1 MSSPLRGIVAVFIA
15 AFFGCQVVDPLSGP
29 PALEVT
35 TLFVDQTPDGSHA
48 VDRCLKELARSYVD
62 DHDGVLFF
70 DKTSKIRVTP
80 PRREKSEPYHVH
92 VLHRVAGQTLD
103 HVVRQDGKGL
113 IDVDV
118 SRFEEPEALIVTSA
132 ALHLKEEDRPGPEG
146 AHTYTAEGVA
156 PSYTMSL
163 KLVPSELWEPL
174 VKLQHFRTE
183 LATPQGDFYM
193 FTQAFNRRDMYLSWL
208 DPAKN
213 LRSLIDQDPYV
224 YLKPV
229 DAYLPPRL
237 SVEVS
242 TGKAVWQRAGTWPLP
257 EWIDRLEGDADRKPF
272 VFRTAERELFSFG
285 PPARLDLALPKDPVA
300 ATARIDARFTGVGK
314 DEGLK
319 FVLACAYPLRG
330 KGDYAARLQTHDITA
345 SDRAGSYTV
354 SLEGLEPA
362 ISFPLTAAITHR
374 FLNPWRTPAG
384 MYRPVPPR
392 QRIVLPSVPQVG
404 PRRLH
409 SRVVLPRYASHYD
422 FLAFFGDGGA
432 TGRYRSL
439 AEAYHGRPGDGPSP
453 NVVPPTDIGTP
464 PTPPP
469 GTPPGGTDPGDD
481 PAGDDPTNDPRNGG
495 VPGAGMAGLGAGGNN
510 GPNPPPGGGMPG
522 ITVTLKCPGKGGCGM
537 NNCTCPKHMWT
548 QSAVMNGIWQAFA
561 PTGPAD
567 ISFFGAH
574 GASAPCHKVTKIAVV
589 RVSYWGVG
597 FQLIHVFYQ
606 VSVTFQPCMGVDKP
620 PPPQPPPPPGVPP
633 VGGPGPAGPGGGGG
647 AAVVVVTGS
656 LGGPDNVP
664 LNVTI
669 TGLTESG
676 PVTVTGGGLA
686 TTPGKTI
693 SLPYS
698 DPGFMS
704 QGGYIRNAF
713 GGDTLPTWVF
723 ALNDQRIAGIAS
735 GFGLSYYGRPV
746 GTEIVTS
753 VGWNPNLTES
763 WGIYVPGT
771 APSSPGGTT
780 PPPPTTTTTGPGDY
794 YNTGQTKPIR

>member
-1 MSSPLRGIVAVFIA
+1 MSSPLRGIVAVSIA

-48 VDRCLKELARSYVD
+48 LDRCLKELARSYAD

-80 PRREKSEPYHVH
+80 PRRDKSEPYHVH
-92 VLHRVAGQTLD
+92 VLHRVAGRVLD
-103 HVVRQDGKGL
+103 NVVRQDSKGL

-118 SRFEEPEALIVTSA
+118 SRFEEPEALVVTSA
-132 ALHLKEEDRPGPEG
+132 ALHLKEEERPGSDG
-146 AHTYTAEGVA
+146 THVAEGVA
-156 PSYTMSL
+156 PAYTMSL

-183 LATPQGDFYM
+183 LATPQGDLYM
-193 FTQAFNRRDMYLSWL
+193 FTQSFNRRDMFLSWL

-213 LRSLIDQDPYV
+213 LRSVIEQDPYV

-237 SVEVS
+237 SVQVS
-242 TGKAVWQRAGTWPLP
+242 TGNAVWQRAGTWPLP
-257 EWIDRLEGDADRKPF
+257 EWIDRLEGDAARNPF

-285 PPARLDLALPKDPVA
+285 PPARLDLTLPKDPVA
-300 ATARIDARFTGVGK
+300 STARIDARFTGVGK
-314 DEGLK
+314 DEALRL
-319 FVLACAYPLRG
+319 VLACAYPLRG
-330 KGDYAARLQTHDITA
+330 KSDYAARVQTHDIAA
-345 SDRAGSYTV
+345 SNRTGSYTV
-354 SLEGLEPA
+354 SLEGLEPG

-392 QRIVLPSVPQVG
+392 QRVVLPALPQVG
-404 PRRLH
+404 PRSLH

-422 FLAFFGDGGA
+422 FLAFFGDGRGVS
-432 TGRYRSL
+432 RYRSI
-439 AEAYHGRPGDGPSP
+439 AEAYHGRPGNGPSP
-453 NVVPPTDIGTP
+453 NIVPPPPGPGTP

-469 GTPPGGTDPGDD
+469 GSPPGPSPGGTTPG
-481 PAGDDPTNDPRNGG
+481 GTTGNNPTNNTGG
-495 VPGAGMAGLGAGGNN
+495 GGAGLMGAGGNN

-522 ITVTLKCPGKGGCGM
+522 ITITLKCPGKGGCGM
-537 NNCTCPKHMWT
+537 NNCTCPNHMWT

-589 RVSYWGVG
+589 RVTYWGVG

-620 PPPQPPPPPGVPP
+620 PPPPPLQPPPPGVPP
-633 VGGPGPAGPGGGGG
+633 VGGPGSGGSGSGG

-656 LGGPDNVP
+656 LEGPDDVP
-664 LNVTI
+664 LNVAMTTTNPGPTI
-669 TGLTESG
+669 
-676 PVTVTGGGLA
+676 P
-686 TTPGKTI
+686 
-693 SLPYS
+693 LPYS
-698 DPGFMS
+698 DPGFMA
-704 QGGYIRNAF
+704 QGGHIRNAL

-723 ALNDQRIAGIAS
+723 VLNDQRIAGIAS

-746 GTEIVTS
+746 GAEMVTS
-753 VGWNPNLTES
+753 VGWNPNLSES
-763 WGIYVPGT
+763 WGIYQPT
-771 APSSPGGTT
+771 TTPGGSSGGS
-780 PPPPTTTTTGPGDY
+780 PPPPTCDPSDY
-794 YNTGQTKPIR
+794 YCTGQTKPIR